1 MKINYDGLGDTLS
14 ILIARA
20 KIVRAEEHGPIVAN
34 FDRKNKLVELEILNA
49 SQVFCEFVTALMKAK
64 PGAKMV
70 EVATRS
76 G

>member
-1 MKINYDGLGDTLS
+1 VKINYDGLGDTLS
-14 ILIARA
+14 ILIARR

-49 SQVFCEFVTALMKAK
+49 SQVFGEFVTALMKAK